1 MKKISILIVAM
12 ISMGIV
18 SFSSCKKGKD
28 DVVISQPS
36 RKNLIVNTWVIEKY
50 LENGEDISNEM
61 LPLMADYRWQFRKD
75 GTYELLNNGDRETGT
90 WTMDSNEENLELLS
104 DGSMVPDKLKILRLA
119 SKEMWLMQD
128 DGVTKIEV
136 HFKPK

>member
-1 MKKISILIVAM
+1 
-12 ISMGIV
+12 MGIV

-119 SKEMWLMQD
+119 SKERWLMQD

>member
-1 MKKISILIVAM
+1 M
-12 ISMGIV
+12 
-18 SFSSCKKGKD
+18 
-28 DVVISQPS
+28 
-36 RKNLIVNTWVIEKY
+36 E
-50 LENGEDISNEM
+50 
-61 LPLMADYRWQFRKD
+61 FRKD
-75 GTYELLNNGDRETGT
+75 GTYLLIIDGDSETGT
-90 WTMDSNEENLELLS
+90 WTMDSKEENLELLS

>member
-1 MKKISILIVAM
+1 MFAVVSIAMVTFASCDKKEEDPAITLPS
-12 ISMGIV
+12 
-18 SFSSCKKGKD
+18 KKA
-28 DVVISQPS
+28 
-36 RKNLIVNTWVIEKY
+36 LIVNTWVIEKY
-50 LENGEDISNEM
+50 FENGQDITSQILTLLGSYSME
-61 LPLMADYRWQFRKD
+61 FRQD
-75 GTYELLNNGDRETGT
+75 GTYQLIIDGDSETGT
-90 WTMDSNEENLELLS
+90 WTMDNKEENLEFLS

>member
-90 WTMDSNEENLELLS
+90 WTMDSNEENLELLI
-104 DGSMVPDKLKILRLA
+104 DGSIVPDTLKILRLN
-119 SKEMWLMQD
+119 STEMRLMID
-128 DGVTKIEV
+128 YYATKIEL
-136 HFKPK
+136 HYKPK